1 MSLLGFLT
9 NSFLQLPLGSI
20 HIWLRLF
27 LNVFFKNIL
36 LLTYISLPSLREII
50 TIVNL
55 LIFHVIFAGVYRSPA
70 QKDEERLGRLEE
82 AACDPA
88 PKYLNPLTAE
98 QECYEHKVW
107 GKTGGIW
114 QFTSD
119 KNIILYCLL
128 YTSDAAD
135 E

>member
-9 NSFLQLPLGSI
+9 NSYLQLPLGSI
-20 HIWLRLF
+20 HIWL
-27 LNVFFKNIL
+27 
-36 LLTYISLPSLREII
+36 
-50 TIVNL
+50 NL
-55 LIFHVIFAGVYRSPA
+55 LIFHVIFVGVYRSPA
-70 QKDEERLGRLEE
+70 QKDDERLGRLEE

-88 PKYLNPLTAE
+88 PKYSNPLAAE

-119 KNIILYCLL
+119 KNIILYFNWR
-128 YTSDAAD
+128 SS
-135 E
+135 